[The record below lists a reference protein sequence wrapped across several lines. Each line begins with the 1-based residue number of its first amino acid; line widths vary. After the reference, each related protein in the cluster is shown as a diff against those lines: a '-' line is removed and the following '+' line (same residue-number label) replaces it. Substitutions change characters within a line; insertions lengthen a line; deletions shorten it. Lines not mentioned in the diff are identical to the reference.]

1 MDDYTGRREA
11 NMETVSEAVARAL
24 VHAHNPIDD
33 SSKYDPEWL
42 SRPVSERIQIMR
54 DRLDNGC
61 EALSGE
67 PLPDTEIKN
76 AGSRKKMQ
84 RAGRD
89 AMDRRRK
96 ARKARDQARADRQ
109 KNR

>member
-24 VHAHNPIDD
+24 VHSHNPIDD
-33 SSKYDPEWL
+33 SRKYDPGWL
-42 SRPVSERIQIMR
+42 AKPVSERIQIMR

-84 RAGRD
+84 RAGLK

-96 ARKARDQARADRQ
+96 NSKARKKSKADRQ
-109 KNR
+109 KNG